1 MRFEQSL
8 LTLWPY
14 QLVDSG
20 RGCMTNEEFEM
31 FNKLKLIAVCGLI
44 VGLAACSQEAPMP
57 VDTGV
62 ITSDAPASSKY
73 K

>member
-8 LTLWPY
+8 LTLRPY
-14 QLVDSG
+14 QLVESG
-20 RGCMTNEEFEM
+20 RSCMTNEEFEM
-31 FNKLKLIAVCGLI
+31 LNKLKLIAVCGLI
-44 VGLAACSQEAPMP
+44 VGLGACSQDAPML
-57 VDTGV
+57 VDTGA

>member
-1 MRFEQSL
+1 
-8 LTLWPY
+8 
-14 QLVDSG
+14 
-20 RGCMTNEEFEM
+20 MTNEEFEM

-44 VGLAACSQEAPMP
+44 VGLAACSQEAPMT

-62 ITSDAPASSKY
+62 ITSDAPANSKY

>member
-14 QLVDSG
+14 RLVESG

-31 FNKLKLIAVCGLI
+31 LNKLKLIAVCGLI